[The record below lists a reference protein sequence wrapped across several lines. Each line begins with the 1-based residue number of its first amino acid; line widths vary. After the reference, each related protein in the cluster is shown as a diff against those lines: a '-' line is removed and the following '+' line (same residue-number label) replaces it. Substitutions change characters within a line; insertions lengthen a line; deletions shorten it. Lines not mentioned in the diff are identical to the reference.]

1 MWPPVL
7 SMIVAGLLCVFPAV
21 VSADSEIK
29 LYKQVGDDV
38 DLKPGCTPGT
48 ITEISWKNGVNIA
61 IEWDGKDIDSY
72 GHFEVRGALNTTTGE
87 MTLRGLTLNDSG
99 LYTAEM
105 YGVACKYPT
114 RLIVILPVPKPT
126 ISKTCD
132 EEMTKCTLTCNA
144 IITNAEPVEYVW
156 NSDHSVPSTP
166 VLKITKDES
175 SSTFECRLN
184 NSVSQQHSEPFPNP
198 FSRKMNMS
206 AGLTV
211 LIVLLV
217 AVILTAIIHRIKAGM
232 WFFEKASMPWEADF
246 WRKHERPQTDAAA
259 SNGTAA
265 QEGLTEEGTPMKP
278 NAGHDE
284 A

>member
-1 MWPPVL
+1 MWPPVF
-7 SMIVAGLLCVFPAV
+7 SMIVAGVLCVFPAV

-29 LYKQVGDDV
+29 LYKQVGDEV
-38 DLKPGCTPGT
+38 VLKPGPVSGT
-48 ITEISWKNGVNIA
+48 IMEISWKDGVNIA
-61 IEWDGKDIDSY
+61 IEWDGKDIEPY
-72 GHFEVRGALNTTTGE
+72 RHFKVRGALNNATGE

-99 LYTAEM
+99 LYTAEINE
-105 YGVACKYPT
+105 VASEYPT

-126 ISKTCD
+126 VSKTCD

-144 IITNAEPVEYVW
+144 IITNAEPVEYGW
-156 NSDHSVPSTP
+156 NSNHSVPSTP
-166 VLKITKDES
+166 VLHITKDES
-175 SSTFECRLN
+175 SSTFECWLKN
-184 NSVSQQHSEPFPNP
+184 PVSQQHSEPFPNP
-198 FSRKMNMS
+198 FTRKLNIS

-246 WRKHERPQTDAAA
+246 WRKHERPHAAE

-265 QEGLTEEGTPMKP
+265 QEGSTEEGTPMKP
-278 NAGHDE
+278 NDE

>member
-1 MWPPVL
+1 MWPPVF
-7 SMIVAGLLCVFPAV
+7 SMIVAGVLCVFPAV

-38 DLKPGCTPGT
+38 VLNSGCGN
-48 ITEISWKNGVNIA
+48 IMEISWKNGVNIA
-61 IEWDGKDIDSY
+61 IEWDGTNIDSY
-72 GHFEVRGALNTTTGE
+72 GHFEVRGALNTATGE
-87 MTLRGLTLNDSG
+87 MTLRELTLNDSG

-105 YGVACKYPT
+105 KEVACKYPT

-126 ISKTCD
+126 VSKTCD
-132 EEMTKCTLTCNA
+132 EEMTECTLTCDA

-156 NSDHSVPSTP
+156 NSDHSVTTP
-166 VLKITKDES
+166 VINITKDES
-175 SSTFECRLN
+175 SSTFECWLN
-184 NSVSQQHSEPFPNP
+184 NPVSQQHSKPFPNP
-198 FSRKMNMS
+198 FTRKVNMS

-246 WRKHERPQTDAAA
+246 WRKHERAQTDAAE

-265 QEGLTEEGTPMKP
+265 QEGSAEEGTPMKP
-278 NAGHDE
+278 NDE

>member
-1 MWPPVL
+1 MWPPVF
-7 SMIVAGLLCVFPAV
+7 SMIVAGVLCVFPAV
-21 VSADSEIK
+21 VSVDSEIK
-29 LYKQVGDDV
+29 VYKQVGDEV
-38 DLKPGCTPGT
+38 DFKPGCPSET
-48 ITEISWKNGVNIA
+48 ITGILWKKGVDFA
-61 IEWDGKDIDSY
+61 IEWDGKEIDSY
-72 GHFEVRGALNTTTGE
+72 RHFKERGALNNTTGE

-99 LYTAEM
+99 LYTAEIN
-105 YGVACKYPT
+105 GLDCKYPT

-126 ISKTCD
+126 VSKTCD

-156 NSDHSVPSTP
+156 NTDHSVTTP
-166 VLKITKDES
+166 VLHITKDES
-175 SSTFECRLN
+175 SSTFECWLN
-184 NSVSQQHSEPFPNP
+184 NPVSQQRSGPFSNP
-198 FSRKMNMS
+198 FTRKLNMS

-246 WRKHERPQTDAAA
+246 WRKHERQQTDAAE
-259 SNGTAA
+259 SNGSAA
-265 QEGLTEEGTPMKP
+265 QEGLTEETPMKP